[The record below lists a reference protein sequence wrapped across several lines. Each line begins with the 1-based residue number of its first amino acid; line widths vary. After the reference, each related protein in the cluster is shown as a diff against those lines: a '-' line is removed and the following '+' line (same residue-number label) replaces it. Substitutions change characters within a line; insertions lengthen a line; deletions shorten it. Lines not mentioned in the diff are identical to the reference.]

1 MIEFTEQVLGL
12 MKAQIN
18 GNNKISEELRKSM
31 DKITKLNRMNKKLAE
46 DNQNMEIVAKIHK

>member
-1 MIEFTEQVLGL
+1 
-12 MKAQIN
+12 
-18 GNNKISEELRKSM
+18 M

>member
-1 MIEFTEQVLGL
+1 M
-12 MKAQIN
+12 
-18 GNNKISEELRKSM
+18 SEELRKST

>member
-1 MIEFTEQVLGL
+1 MIEFTDQVFGL
-12 MKAQIN
+12 LKAQIN